1 MKFRYQARTQGGELQ
16 VGFVEAPNR
25 KTAIGIL
32 ASHNLFI
39 LSITETERKGLEGQL
54 FSLVNRVKGKDLM
67 VFTRQFATLLSARV
81 PLEDALRTLIKQTR
95 NPILQE
101 AVINVG
107 EDVAS
112 GLSLS
117 QALNKQS
124 NVFSEFYVNMVA
136 AGEVTGRVEEIMG
149 FLADYIERSVTLAGR
164 VRNALIYPV
173 IMILLFV
180 VVGVIMGT
188 MVLPQLGA
196 VFTQAG
202 AQMPAITDWLI
213 IGGQLMAKWWWII
226 LIALFV
232 FAVSIADYL
241 RTPEGHTVY
250 DEFVLRVPVFNNL
263 LKEMYVARFAES
275 LAVLIRGGVPI
286 AQALEVTGRTM
297 GSRVYEEVLH
307 GAADSLRKGELLSQ
321 TLFREY
327 KYFPQLVGQMVAVGE
342 STGRLE
348 DLLLRVAAFY
358 SREVDDTVDTLVEAI
373 QPLIMIVIGGLV
385 GLLFASIL
393 IPIYSLVSTI
403 GQQ

>member
-16 VGFVEAPNR
+16 VGFVEAPNK

-39 LSITETERKGLEGQL
+39 LSITETERRGLESQL
-54 FSLVNRVKGKDLM
+54 YALLNRIKGKDLM
-67 VFTRQFATLLSARV
+67 IFTRQFSTLLSARV

-101 AVINVG
+101 AVISVSD
-107 EDVAS
+107 DVSS

-117 QALNKQS
+117 QAMGKQTGI
-124 NVFSEFYVNMVA
+124 FSEFYANMIA
-136 AGEVTGRVEEIMG
+136 AGEVTGRVEEVMG

-173 IMILLFV
+173 IMVLLFV

-196 VFTQAG
+196 VFAQAG
-202 AQMPAITDWLI
+202 AQMPTITGWLI
-213 IGGQLMAKWWWII
+213 VGGQLMAKWWWII
-226 LIALFV
+226 LLALSVFV
-232 FAVSIADYL
+232 VSILDYL

-250 DEFVLRVPVFNNL
+250 DEFVLRIPVFSNL

-286 AQALEVTGRTM
+286 AQALEVTARTI
-297 GSRVYEEVLH
+297 GSRVYEEILLRT
-307 GAADSLRKGELLSQ
+307 ADSLRKGELLSQ
-321 TLFREY
+321 ALFREY
-327 KYFPQLVGQMVAVGE
+327 KYFPQLVGQMIAVGE

-348 DLLLRVAAFY
+348 DLLLRVGTFY
-358 SREVDDTVDTLVEAI
+358 NREVDDAVDTLVEAI
-373 QPLIMIVIGGLV
+373 QPLIMIIIGGLV

-393 IPIYSLVSTI
+393 IPIYSLVSVI